1 MSKARDLARL
11 VVWVLPASAGKNALL
26 RRLGHDVAPT
36 ATARSSLVWRVERI
50 RMAEDSRIGRWNL
63 IKNMREVSVAGRAS
77 IGRLNV
83 VSSHP
88 VYARLYRD
96 GAALHVEDHGKI
108 TSRHH
113 LDCSGGVTVGSFA
126 SIAGSGTTLLT
137 HSVDLRRDAQVARPI
152 DVGAYSF
159 VGARCMVLG
168 GAVLPERSVLG
179 AGSVLTR
186 SREERDP
193 GLWAGVPA
201 AHRGSVGGAWFE
213 RTTTHTKRVYIPGTG
228 ETVEDAF

>member
-1 MSKARDLARL
+1 MSKARHLARFAAWL
-11 VVWVLPASAGKNALL
+11 LPASPRKNALL

-36 ATARSSLVWRVERI
+36 ATARSSVVWRVERI
-50 RMAEDSRIGRWNL
+50 TLASGSRIGRWNL
-63 IKNMREVSVAGRAS
+63 IKNMREISIAEKAS

-88 VYARLYRD
+88 VYARLYPD
-96 GAALHVEDHGKI
+96 GASLRVADHGKI

-126 SIAGSGTTLLT
+126 SVAGSGTTLLT

-152 DVGAYSF
+152 SVGAYSF

-168 GAVLPERSVLG
+168 GAVLPDRSVLG

-186 SREERDP
+186 SREERTA

-201 AHRGSVGGAWFE
+201 AHRGSVAGKWFE
-213 RTTTHTKRVYIPGTG
+213 RAETHTRRVYVPATG
-228 ETVEDAF
+228 EKVEDAF